1 MVVGPARDRRM
12 FAILLVGFPWKQP
25 GLSPGGLV
33 GDSLDPVPLFR
44 LISR

>member
-1 MVVGPARDRRM
+1 MVAGPAGTGVVV
-12 FAILLVGFPWKQP
+12 AILLVRFPLKQP